1 MAIETVQLKQIEV
14 PSLKEATVETQTQLE
29 GVVRGINPVIVP
41 ILLSARRTAKMYTE
55 PDLRVIPPAYILE
68 ESDCCGID
76 LNSRELIKGNLRHLS
91 ALELAFD
98 ACSQSYA
105 GLIWRKY
112 SFLRQIMAE
121 EELVDYTRALVK
133 HVFSWKLAPEELC
146 LQGNVDQLII
156 RVFGFLDKIPQ
167 RLAAERPYFLTQIDE
182 LEDFIEDPYNLNPE
196 RVVENREETAEF
208 LAFVQKLDENNQEVM
223 IKALKDEEI
232 SYKEKRMAQKTLL
245 QNPRFAALVNS
256 PVRQKSCPA
265 IPRLQTREKFGIT
278 DASGTSVFAN
288 LTPRQSI
295 WLILSELTTEQRW
308 AVLGKLGYMPLP
320 LERRERQRIACL
332 VYDAKKVLLE
342 IREEL
347 DDVPRFEGQL
357 ADVLGKSG
365 GEVCGSEAGTGK
377 NQRLLRALFA
387 LRPELLGRLEGRQKE
402 VASLFAAG
410 RSVVQI
416 AESLQVSPATVN
428 WVIWKLA
435 QVLN

>member
-232 SYKEKRMAQKTLL
+232 SYKEKRLAQKTLL
-245 QNPRFAALVNS
+245 QNPRFAALINS
-256 PVRQKSCPA
+256 QVRQKSCPA

-288 LTPRQSI
+288 LTPRQS
-295 WLILSELTTEQRW
+295 T
-308 AVLGKLGYMPLP
+308 
-320 LERRERQRIACL
+320 C
-332 VYDAKKVLLE
+332 
-342 IREEL
+342 
-347 DDVPRFEGQL
+347 
-357 ADVLGKSG
+357 
-365 GEVCGSEAGTGK
+365 
-377 NQRLLRALFA
+377 
-387 LRPELLGRLEGRQKE
+387 
-402 VASLFAAG
+402 
-410 RSVVQI
+410 
-416 AESLQVSPATVN
+416 TVT
-428 WVIWKLA
+428 
-435 QVLN
+435 